1 MPRLGPH
8 LNTTLTSGEFS
19 YMDQKKIIMVY
30 HQHCINLLLIN
41 ISNHVLHCYNYCVP
55 VLVSLLMLFVFYL
68 ASLKEYSLQYIIYNN
83 INNMPLCDLLIDKKC
98 RIECRS
104 SDLWSL
110 QVVYALCT
118 MYNTSTF
125 YKLLIQLDEL
135 GSISLF
141 FFSTANSQ

>member
-1 MPRLGPH
+1 MIAYQSIMENCNQAPGAIIMHTFCYFYYTNSSATTRATFKYDAYLRGIFLYGP
-8 LNTTLTSGEFS
+8 
-19 YMDQKKIIMVY
+19 KKIIMVY

-104 SDLWSL
+104 SDL
-110 QVVYALCT
+110 
-118 MYNTSTF
+118 
-125 YKLLIQLDEL
+125 
-135 GSISLF
+135 
-141 FFSTANSQ
+141 